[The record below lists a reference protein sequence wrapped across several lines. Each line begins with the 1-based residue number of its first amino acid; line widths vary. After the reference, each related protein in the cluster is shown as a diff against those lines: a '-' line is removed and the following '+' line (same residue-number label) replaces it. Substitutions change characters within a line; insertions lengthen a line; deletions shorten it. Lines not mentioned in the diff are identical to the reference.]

1 MACIYSYLSPV
12 FSVVGISC
20 QTSERENINMATL
33 SGVCV
38 ESTSTDEPLLNGET
52 SNNNLSNERL
62 ERIESG
68 SSLNSLNN
76 SPSST
81 PSSKSRPSFHGTRY
95 KLLSEGDIQICK
107 LNHTR
112 TIVSKI
118 MNSRYLRRWERH
130 KLVLGKTDIY
140 TLTPTSMM
148 DSFIHYSSIE
158 DVHIISRWDAGQKF
172 CIRISVQDGSL
183 LMQRHVYKYE
193 KLLKSARRPEVLVK
207 EIKNMID
214 VSLSTPIQDASV
226 YQFPLDLVSDLLQQ
240 HADVITKV
248 AHENIIVALAPL
260 LENNHPTQEICGF
273 FSKKYQYL
281 VLHFGEN

>member
-1 MACIYSYLSPV
+1 
-12 FSVVGISC
+12 
-20 QTSERENINMATL
+20 MATL

-81 PSSKSRPSFHGTRY
+81 PTSKSRPSFHGTRY

-130 KLVLGKTDIY
+130 KLVLGKTDVY
-140 TLTPTSMM
+140 TLTVSILHLYKIESGSDRSTRFRKPYVFCLRFPTAAVAGAR
-148 DSFIHYSSIE
+148 FLLLVTLIFLWWFLTFR
-158 DVHIISRWDAGQKF
+158 DVNTNVFLTTRACS
-172 CIRISVQDGSL
+172 CV
-183 LMQRHVYKYE
+183 
-193 KLLKSARRPEVLVK
+193 
-207 EIKNMID
+207 
-214 VSLSTPIQDASV
+214 
-226 YQFPLDLVSDLLQQ
+226 
-240 HADVITKV
+240 
-248 AHENIIVALAPL
+248 
-260 LENNHPTQEICGF
+260 
-273 FSKKYQYL
+273 
-281 VLHFGEN
+281 